1 MSTSFNN
8 VVGNPTRTAFT
19 ITLTSL
25 ANVTYVAATAVNLQG
40 LLSTPTRAPADV
52 VVEIEVTPGTVS
64 GNKQAKLFA
73 QISMD
78 GTNFSTGPTSG
89 TTTTDEPNLYFIGTL
104 PLNTNSTLQR
114 KGFSV
119 LDAIGFIPF
128 SIKPVVFNDSGASF
142 AGSGCA
148 LYYTGISGDGT

>member
-8 VVGNPTRTAFT
+8 VVGSVSRTAFT
-19 ITLTSL
+19 ITLNAL

-40 LLSTPTRAPADV
+40 LLATPTRAPLDV
-52 VVEIEVTPGTVS
+52 IIDLEITPGTVA

-73 QISMD
+73 LISLD

-89 TTTTDEPNLYFIGTL
+89 TTTTDELNLYPIGLL
-104 PLNTNSTLQR
+104 PLNTNAALQR
-114 KGFSV
+114 KSFSV

-128 SIKPVVFNDSGASF
+128 SIRPVVFNDSGAAF
-142 AGSGCA
+142 AGAGCA
-148 LYYTGISGDGT
+148 MYYTGTSGDGT

>member
-8 VVGNPTRTAFT
+8 VVGNPTRTPFT
-19 ITLTSL
+19 ITLNSL

-40 LLSTPTRAPADV
+40 LLSTPTRAPFDIII
-52 VVEIEVTPGTVS
+52 ELEVTPGTVS
-64 GNKQAKLFA
+64 GNKQAKLLLSY
-73 QISMD
+73 SMD
-78 GTNFSTGPTSG
+78 GTNFSSGPTSG
-89 TTTTDEPNLYFIGTL
+89 TTTTDEVNHRPMGLL

-119 LDAIGFIPF
+119 LDTLGFIPF
-128 SIKPVVFNDSGASF
+128 AIKPVVFNDSGAAF

-148 LYYTGISGDGT
+148 MYYTGTSGDGT